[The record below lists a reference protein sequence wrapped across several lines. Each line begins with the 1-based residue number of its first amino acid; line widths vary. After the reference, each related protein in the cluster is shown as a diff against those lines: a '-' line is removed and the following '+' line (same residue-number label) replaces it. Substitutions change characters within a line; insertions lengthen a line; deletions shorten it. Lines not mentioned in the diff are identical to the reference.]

1 MKIRAK
7 ANNQSV
13 NTPSTLSSKIA
24 DLERISRRTARDL
37 DRLLKIIE
45 TAREAICVT
54 SADGLITYTNP
65 AMDEL
70 FGYQHGELIGKSPA
84 VLNAEPNADMAITM
98 LLDTVRKEE
107 YWEGEIL
114 SLKKDGTEFIS
125 YARIT
130 ALRDES
136 DEIMNLL
143 VTQHDITE
151 QKRAQEILSL
161 YHNRLENLVGE
172 RTAELTNANL
182 ELINEI
188 NQRKLAEEAIKEAQL
203 KYVTI
208 FEKARDGIALS
219 DSETGRI
226 VDCNPEFEKQT
237 GRELKDLQQMRIW
250 ELRPTNKV
258 EAARKMFQQIREKG
272 VGGSTELEFQRPG
285 DEIINVDILAFKT
298 SFGGKE
304 YIQSIARD
312 ISDRK
317 KVEVALLQEK
327 DKAQQYL
334 DVAEVMLVALE
345 TDQTVS
351 LINQRGCA
359 ILRLE
364 EKDIIGKNWFDHFLP
379 EEVRAEVKTVFDKL
393 MAGDIALIEHYEN
406 PVLTSSGEERL
417 IDWHNAVLRDEAGNV
432 TGILSS
438 GTDITERKQAEEDLR
453 RSERDLAIR
462 NQLAN
467 IFLALP
473 DEEVYAEVLQIILE
487 RMESRHGIFGYINE
501 NGALVCPS
509 MTGDI
514 WDRCQMSNKE
524 AVFPRH
530 TWGGIWGRAL
540 TKKKTFYANDS
551 FQVPEGHIPVDR
563 AIATPI
569 IYQGQVIGQFTI
581 SNREK
586 DYDDKDK
593 DLLENIASYVAPILY
608 ARLQGEK
615 EEKARRQAE
624 ELFRRV
630 CDSSPIGIFITQNGR
645 FQYVNPQFQKLM
657 GYSESEL
664 LGTDSASY
672 ILPADRDLVRK
683 NAIARLKGKQ
693 VVPYE
698 YRGVNKSGEI
708 RYVMEMV
715 NPIEYQGRRAILGNY
730 MDISELKR
738 LEKEMLE
745 YKTLNKFKSDLL
757 STVSH
762 ELRTPL
768 SIIKGYSTLLIDYDK
783 KLRPQE
789 KMEYLRSTD
798 GATDRLMDLV
808 DRLLDMSRL
817 DAGLLKLVKTEISI
831 LKLIRVSAAE
841 AKLRAPGYQI
851 VANVGRK
858 PPRVTAD
865 ARRIRQV
872 LDNLIDNACKY
883 SGKGTEIIISARRKG
898 KNLLVSV
905 ADQGFGIPAKELQK
919 VFNRM
924 YRIEERLINEAGGM
938 GLGLAICKGLIEAH
952 GGRIWVESEEGKGST
967 FFFTLPLHARAQ
979 NPQGE

>member
-1 MKIRAK
+1 MKSRAK
-7 ANNQSV
+7 ASNQSV

-70 FGYQHGELIGKSPA
+70 VGYEHRELIGKSPA
-84 VLNAEPNADMAITM
+84 VLNAEPNAEAVIKM
-98 LLDTVRKEE
+98 LLDTVRKKE

-114 SLKKDGTEFIS
+114 NLKKDGTEFIS

-130 ALRDES
+130 AFRDE
-136 DEIMNLL
+136 DDKIMNFL

-151 QKRAQEILSL
+151 QKRAQEILYM
-161 YHNRLENLVGE
+161 YHTRLENLVEE
-172 RTAELTNANL
+172 RTAELTKANL

-188 NQRKLAEEAIKEAQL
+188 NQRKLAEE
-203 KYVTI
+203 
-208 FEKARDGIALS
+208 
-219 DSETGRI
+219 
-226 VDCNPEFEKQT
+226 
-237 GRELKDLQQMRIW
+237 DL
-250 ELRPTNKV
+250 
-258 EAARKMFQQIREKG
+258 
-272 VGGSTELEFQRPG
+272 
-285 DEIINVDILAFKT
+285 
-298 SFGGKE
+298 
-304 YIQSIARD
+304 
-312 ISDRK
+312 
-317 KVEVALLQEK
+317 
-327 DKAQQYL
+327 
-334 DVAEVMLVALE
+334 
-345 TDQTVS
+345 
-351 LINQRGCA
+351 
-359 ILRLE
+359 
-364 EKDIIGKNWFDHFLP
+364 H
-379 EEVRAEVKTVFDKL
+379 
-393 MAGDIALIEHYEN
+393 
-406 PVLTSSGEERL
+406 
-417 IDWHNAVLRDEAGNV
+417 
-432 TGILSS
+432 
-438 GTDITERKQAEEDLR
+438 

-462 NQLAN
+462 NQMAN

-473 DEEVYAEVLQIILE
+473 DEEAYDEVLQVILE
-487 RMESRHGIFGYINE
+487 RMDSRHGVFGYINE
-501 NGALVCPS
+501 NGDLVCPS

-514 WDRCQMSNKE
+514 CDQCQMSGKDI
-524 AVFPRH
+524 VFTRH
-530 TWGGIWGRAL
+530 NWKGIWGRAL
-540 TKKKTFYANDS
+540 TEKKTFYSNDS
-551 FQVPEGHIPVDR
+551 FQVPEGNIPVRR

-569 IYQGQVIGQFTI
+569 IYQGEVIGNLTI
-581 SNREK
+581 GNREK

-608 ARLQGEK
+608 ARLQREK
-615 EEKARRQAE
+615 EEKARWQAE

-630 CDSSPIGIFITQNGR
+630 CDSSPTGIFITQNGR

-664 LGTDSASY
+664 LGTDSTSY
-672 ILPADRDLVRK
+672 ILPADRDMVRK

-698 YRGVNKSGEI
+698 HRVVDKSGDI
-708 RYVMEMV
+708 RYVMETV
-715 NPIEYQGRRAILGNY
+715 RSIEYQGRRAILGNY
-730 MDISELKR
+730 MDITEFKQ

-745 YKTLNKFKSDLL
+745 YKTLDKFKSDLL

-783 KLRPQE
+783 KLSPQE
-789 KMEYLRSTD
+789 KLEYLRSTD

-817 DAGLLKLVKTEISI
+817 DAGLLKLDKADFSM
-831 LKLIRVSAAE
+831 LKLIRISAAE
-841 AKLRAPGYQI
+841 AQLRAPGYQI
-851 VANVGRK
+851 IANVGRK
-858 PPRVTAD
+858 LPRVTAD
-865 ARRIRQV
+865 AKRLRQV

-883 SGKGTEIIISARRKG
+883 SSKGTEIIISARREG
-898 KNLLVSV
+898 KNLLVGV
-905 ADQGFGIPAKELQK
+905 ADQGFGIPAKELLK

-924 YRIEERLINEAGGM
+924 YRLEQRLINEAGGM

-952 GGRIWVESEEGKGST
+952 GGRIWVESQEGNGST

-979 NPQGE
+979 NSQGEKGMRQEQFPL